1 MPARTLPELSPRFET
16 RGAQRLVGSSRRY
29 TMETRV
35 KIPQQWQE
43 TAEEIGQAM
52 FDVPCYGACYD
63 FEDHSFSYLVGLA
76 DDGRLDTEGLDHL
89 TLPAGEYAG
98 FDHEGHIST
107 IADTWTGIFE
117 VWMPNAKVSPT
128 DGPEFELYSKEFDL
142 EKPGGV
148 SIWIPIN
155 RTV

>member
-1 MPARTLPELSPRFET
+1 MPTQPLPTVSPRFET

-35 KIPQQWQE
+35 RIPQQWQE
-43 TAEEIGQAM
+43 TAEDIGHAM
-52 FDVPCYGACYD
+52 YDVPCYGACYD
-63 FEDHSFSYLVGLA
+63 FQDDTFSYLVGIV

-89 TLPAGEYAG
+89 TLPAGEYAV

-107 IADTWTGIFE
+107 ISETWSAIFE
-117 VWMPNAKVSPT
+117 AWMPNAAVAPT
-128 DGPEFELYSKEFDL
+128 EGPEFELYSNEFDL

-148 SIWIPIN
+148 SIWIPIK
-155 RTV
+155 RTA